1 MAAMRAKAMK
11 AMRAKR
17 VSKIAFGKRAKI
29 EVFAGRKE
37 KTHTGL
43 TKADLM
49 KTKTGRI
56 VTQKA
61 HAAGKKAYAFIKG
74 WHTAFQKARDA
85 LGVKG
90 FQAVKKGEKLYN
102 KTRAIYRLEVMGW
115 TYRSRDDT
123 IMHNFSGQV
132 VDFRKFVVMFGD
144 WPEDLWR

>member
-1 MAAMRAKAMK
+1 MAAMM

-43 TKADLM
+43 TKADLI

-56 VTQKA
+56 VTLKA
-61 HAAGKKAYAFIKG
+61 HAAGKKAYAKNIKG

-90 FQAVKKGEKLYN
+90 FQAVKKGDKLYN

-123 IMHNFSGQV
+123 IMNIYSGQV